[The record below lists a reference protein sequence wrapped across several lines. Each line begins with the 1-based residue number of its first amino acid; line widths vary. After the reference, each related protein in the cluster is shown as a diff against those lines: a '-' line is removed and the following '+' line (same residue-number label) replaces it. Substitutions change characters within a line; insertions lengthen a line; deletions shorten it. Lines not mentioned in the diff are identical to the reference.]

1 MQEIE
6 QKFREFTLHLKAQ
19 NFTEATI
26 QTRAGCLRFFLG
38 YCRKEKVSSLNQV
51 TSLFMES
58 YMRYLHAYRKTDGAE
73 LSTARKRNLLI
84 TLNIFFEYL
93 WDKQEILIN
102 PMDKIR
108 LMKKERNLPKSI
120 FSRKEIVR
128 ILNAPD
134 TLRYSGLRDRAILE
148 LLYSTGL
155 RAHELISLKIYDI
168 DQTKQTVF
176 VRKGKMQKD
185 RFVPLGNR
193 ALRWV
198 RSYITFARKNYQSFV
213 ESDVLFLDLYGKPLR
228 AHTLDRL
235 ILKYK
240 NQAKVTKRGKS
251 HVFRHAMATHMLE
264 GGADVRYV
272 QEMLGHASV
281 ETTQVYTHVAQNE
294 LREKYR
300 AIETKLY
307 AGKEALA
314 DLRRAESRRV
324 G

>member
-1 MQEIE
+1 MQEVE
-6 QKFREFTLHLKAQ
+6 QKFQEFTLHLRAQ

-26 QTRAGCLRFFLG
+26 QTRAGCMRFFVA
-38 YCRKEKVSSLNQV
+38 YCKKEKVPSLTQI
-51 TSLFMES
+51 TSAFMES
-58 YMRYLHAYRKTDGAE
+58 YVRHLHSYRQKNGAE
-73 LSTARKRNLLI
+73 FSTARKRNLLI
-84 TLNIFFEYL
+84 SLNIFFEYL
-93 WDKQEILIN
+93 WDRQEILIN
-102 PMDKIR
+102 PMDKIL

-148 LLYSTGL
+148 LLYATGL
-155 RAHELISLKIYDI
+155 RANELISLKIYDI
-168 DQTKQTVF
+168 DQAKQTVF

-193 ALRWV
+193 ALKWV

-213 ESDVLFLDLYGKPLR
+213 ESDVLFLDLYGKPVKP
-228 AHTLDRL
+228 HTLDRL

-251 HVFRHAMATHMLE
+251 HTFRHAMATHMLE

-272 QEMLGHASV
+272 QEMLGHSSV
-281 ETTQVYTHVAQNE
+281 ETTQIYTHVAQNE
-294 LREKYR
+294 LRAKYR
-300 AIETKLY
+300 AIEHSLY
-307 AGKEALA
+307 LQPQVMAN
-314 DLRRAESRRV
+314 V